1 MQRTETRSLEEEV
14 ESALEGLPRLVQ
26 ACHNRMGSP
35 LGVQDLEEAIQET
48 GLAAWRQR
56 GSFRGES
63 GVETWLYG
71 IARYTILQQLN
82 QRRRRAQREDPMP
95 AAGAMLEA
103 ENGDPSRS
111 ADPGLGQAV
120 AENLRE
126 AGATEELIFRSHN
139 MDGLTFVEIGQNLR
153 MNEAT
158 VKSRYYRALPGIKS
172 RLRGLWV
179 DARL

>member
-1 MQRTETRSLEEEV
+1 MKTTEIRSLERDIEA
-14 ESALEGLPRLVQ
+14 ALESLPRLVR

-35 LGVQDLEEAIQET
+35 LGAQDLEEAIQET

-71 IARYTILQQLN
+71 IARYTILNQLN
-82 QRRRRAQREDPMP
+82 QRRRRVRREGPMP
-95 AAGAMLEA
+95 S
-103 ENGDPSRS
+103 PSEMPEYEGRNPGS
-111 ADPGLGQAV
+111 FADTGFGRAV
-120 AENLRE
+120 RKNLRE
-126 AGATEELIFRSHN
+126 AGDTAELIIRSHKL
-139 MDGLTFVEIGQNLR
+139 DGLTFVEISENLR

-172 RLRGLWV
+172 RLQGLWADV
-179 DARL
+179 RR